1 MNAAT
6 ESRAARRA
14 RGLILPVVAVLAVC
28 AGVFGSGNP
37 SAAIAP
43 TLPRGEQSISYH
55 PYSFG
60 YVREGFLGDRRQ
72 RNRILFARTR
82 KDGVRWGRWLT
93 HRRTTPPGDAY
104 FAAETL
110 VGVFLL
116 GNAAA
121 QGVEV
126 TGATVSDNTLAL
138 TLEVSSL
145 PVGRC
150 GNDPDLGYACQA
162 MFSAPRGY
170 HAMTIISVPR
180 KSMTAVT
187 RVVVTREVDVPGAI
201 EVDYP
206 G

>member
-6 ESRAARRA
+6 DSRAARRA

-43 TLPRGEQSISYH
+43 ALPGGEQPISYH

-60 YVREGFLGDRRQ
+60 YVREGFLGDPRPRT
-72 RNRILFARTR
+72 RILIARTR
-82 KDGVRWGRWLT
+82 KDGLRWGRWLT
-93 HRRTTPPGDAY
+93 HRRTTPPADAY
-104 FAAETL
+104 FAGETL

-116 GNAAA
+116 GNLAA

-126 TGATVSDNTLAL
+126 TGATVSDKTLEL

-145 PVGRC
+145 PVARC
-150 GNDPDLGYACQA
+150 GIDPDVGYACRP
-162 MFSAPRGY
+162 MFRAPRGY
-170 HAMTIISVPR
+170 HAMTIISVSR
-180 KSMTAVT
+180 ASMKAVT
-187 RVVVTREVDVPGAI
+187 RVVVTREVDVRGTI